1 MRWLVS
7 TSLQIRLIVVA
18 LALILLSI
26 GGNVTANMPMDVFP
40 EFAPPRVEVQTEV
53 PGLSAQEVEQLVSV
67 PIENALNGTSYM
79 TTLRSRSVLGLSSVL
94 LIFENGTDLMLARQ
108 LVQERL
114 ALATRELP
122 LVAEPPVILSPLS
135 STSRILK
142 IGMQSDTFNQ
152 MQMTEL
158 ALWTVRPRLM
168 AIPGVANVAIW
179 GQRDRQFQVQ
189 VDPDRL
195 RAHDLS
201 IKHVVDRTKEAT
213 TIEGGGF
220 VEGPNQR
227 FNVTHM
233 PAVKTTAD
241 LANIVVD
248 FRNGTA
254 LLLGDV
260 ADVVEGSPPPI
271 GDGIINDKP
280 GLLLIVEKQPW
291 GNTLEITRNIEAT
304 LESLRPALNGIEV
317 DPTIFRPAT
326 YIENALA
333 NLNSAL
339 LIGCVLVILVLGAF
353 MFEWRS
359 ALISA
364 IAIPLSL
371 IAAAL
376 VLNYQGDTINTMVL
390 AGLIVALGEVV
401 DDAIIDVE
409 NIMRR
414 LRENARLSH
423 PRSSYQV
430 VLDASMEVRS
440 AVLYGSIIIALVLV
454 PVFMLEGLS
463 GAFFRPLAF
472 SYIVAILASLGVAL
486 TVTPALCYLL
496 LPQIAGRR
504 SRDAPLLRG
513 LKGLYRPAVR
523 GLMRVPQVGVV
534 VLLAGVIAGGLI
546 YPRLGQQ
553 MLPDFQEYDFL
564 MHWLERPG
572 TSLDAMNRITIRA
585 SKELRGVEG
594 VRNFGA
600 HVGRAEVADE
610 VVGIDF
616 TELWISLDPSVD
628 YQPTVARLQEI
639 VNGYPG
645 LFRDLLTYLRERIK
659 EVLTGA
665 SASIVV
671 RIYGPDLDQLTT
683 TANRVA
689 DVLRPLPGTANLAVQ
704 QQIMIPQV
712 AITFKPEAAASLGL
726 APQDLRNVTDV
737 LLTGQKVGQV
747 YEAQKIFDV
756 VVRGTPNF
764 QRDVDAIRNLTIDT
778 PGGGAVAI
786 RDVADVNV
794 VPTPNVI
801 TREAASRR
809 IDVTLNA
816 GGGRPL
822 SELAQDVRA
831 AVAQVPFDQGYYA
844 EVLGEFAELEAARDR
859 LMVASAIVV
868 LGIFF
873 ILHALFGSFRQ
884 ALLMFIGLPF
894 ALVGG
899 LIAAYLGS
907 SMLSLG
913 SFIGFITVLGIA
925 ARNGIMLIS
934 HYHHLENEE
943 RMTFGPELVL
953 RGAEE
958 RLAPIL
964 MTALAAGLALLPLV
978 LSGMKPGYEIEY
990 PMAVVILGGLISST
1004 LVNLF
1009 LLPPL
1014 YLRYGRSRAA
1024 MRLATQE

>member
-1 MRWLVS
+1 MRWLVT

-18 LALILLSI
+18 LAIILIGV
-26 GGNVTANMPMDVFP
+26 GGNIAVNMPLDVFP

-53 PGLSAQEVEQLVSV
+53 PGLSAQEVESLVTV

-94 LIFENGTDLMLARQ
+94 LLFEDGTDLMLARQ

-114 ALATRELP
+114 ATATRDLP
-122 LVAEPPVILSPLS
+122 TVADPPVILSPLS

-142 IGMQSDTFNQ
+142 IGMQSDTLTQ
-152 MQMTEL
+152 MQMSEL

-189 VDPDRL
+189 IDPDRL

-201 IKHVVDRTKEAT
+201 IQNVLDRTAAAT

-233 PAVKTTAD
+233 SAVTTTDD
-241 LANIVVD
+241 LARILVD
-248 FRNGTA
+248 YRNGTP

-291 GNTLEITRNIEAT
+291 GNTLQITRAIETT
-304 LESLRPALNGIEV
+304 LQSLQPALAGVQV

-339 LIGCVLVILVLGAF
+339 LIGCILVIVVLMLF

-364 IAIPLSL
+364 VAIPLSL
-371 IAAAL
+371 ITAAL

-414 LRENARLSH
+414 LRQNAAEGLPQSAFN
-423 PRSSYQV
+423 V
-430 VLDASMEVRS
+430 VLNASLEVRS
-440 AVLYGSIIIALVLV
+440 AVLYGSLIIALVLV

-472 SYIVAILASLGVAL
+472 SYIVAILASLAVAL

-496 LPQIAGRR
+496 LPSIANRHRR
-504 SRDAPLLRG
+504 DSPLLRL
-513 LKGLYRPAVR
+513 LKAGYRPILRRLIRIPQAGAAV
-523 GLMRVPQVGVV
+523 LF
-534 VLLAGVIAGGLI
+534 AGILAGGLI
-546 YPRLGQQ
+546 YPQLGQQ

-585 SKELRGVEG
+585 SKELRAVPG

-616 TELWISLDPSVD
+616 TELWISLDPAVP
-628 YQPTVARLQEI
+628 YEPTVARLQEI
-639 VNGYPG
+639 VSGYPG
-645 LFRDLLTYLRERIK
+645 ITRDLLTYLRERIK

-671 RIYGPDLDQLTT
+671 RIYGPDLEQLTA

-689 DVLRPLPGTANLAVQ
+689 NAIRPLSGVANLNVQ
-704 QQIMIPQV
+704 QQIMIPQI
-712 AITFKPEAAASLGL
+712 AITYRPEAAASLGL
-726 APQDLRNVTDV
+726 APQDLRRVTDV
-737 LLTGQKVGQV
+737 LLTGQRVGQV
-747 YEAQKIFDV
+747 YESQKIFDV
-756 VVRGTPNF
+756 VVRGTPQF
-764 QRDVDAIRNLTIDT
+764 SRDVDAIRNLTINT
-778 PGGGAVAI
+778 PQGGAVAI
-786 RDVADVNV
+786 RDVADVGI

-816 GGGRPL
+816 GSGRPL
-822 SELAQDVRA
+822 NQLAAEVRDV
-831 AVAQVPFDQGYYA
+831 VAQVPFGQGYYA
-844 EVLGEFAELEAARDR
+844 EVLGEFAELEAARNR
-859 LMVASAIVV
+859 LFIAAAISII
-868 LGIFF
+868 GIFF
-873 ILHALFGSFRQ
+873 ILQALFGSTRKG
-884 ALLMFIGLPF
+884 LLMFLGLPM

-899 LIAAYLGS
+899 LVAAYIGS
-907 SMLSLG
+907 STLSLG

-925 ARNGIMLIS
+925 VRNGIMLIS
-934 HYHHLENEE
+934 HYGHLETEE
-943 RMTFGPELVL
+943 SMAFGPELVL

-978 LSGMKPGYEIEY
+978 LAGMKPGYEIEY

-1014 YLRYGRSRAA
+1014 YLRYGQSKAPKFA
-1024 MRLATQE
+1024 IAE

>member
-18 LALILLSI
+18 LALVLLSV
-26 GGNVTANMPMDVFP
+26 GGNITANMPLDVFP

-53 PGLSAQEVEQLVSV
+53 PGLSAQEVESLVTV

-94 LIFENGTDLMLARQ
+94 LIFENGTDIMLARQ

-122 LVAEPPVILSPLS
+122 LVADPPVILSPLS

-142 IGMQSDTFNQ
+142 IGMQSDTLNQ

-201 IKHVVDRTKEAT
+201 IQHVVDRTKEAT

-233 PAVKTTAD
+233 PAVRTTDD

-248 FRNGTA
+248 FRNGTP

-260 ADVVEGSPPPI
+260 ADVVEGSPPAI

-291 GNTLEITRNIEAT
+291 GNTLEITRAIETT
-304 LESLRPALNGIEV
+304 LQSLRPALTGIEV

-414 LRENARLSH
+414 LRENASLGH
-423 PRSSYQV
+423 PRTAFQV
-430 VLDASMEVRS
+430 VFDASMEVRS

-454 PVFMLEGLS
+454 PVFLLEGLS

-472 SYIVAILASLGVAL
+472 AYIVAILASLGVAL

-496 LPQIAGRR
+496 LPRVANRH
-504 SRDAPLLRG
+504 SRDAPLLRA
-513 LKGLYRPAVR
+513 LKALYRPAVR
-523 GLMRVPQVGVV
+523 GLMRVPQVGAAVLLVGVV
-534 VLLAGVIAGGLI
+534 VGGLI

-585 SKELRGVEG
+585 SKELRAVPG

-628 YQPTVARLQEI
+628 YQPTVAHLQEI

-671 RIYGPDLDQLTT
+671 RIYGPELEQLTT

-689 DVLRPLPGTANLAVQ
+689 DAIRPLPGTANLAVQ

-726 APQDLRNVTDV
+726 APHDLRRVTDV
-737 LLTGQKVGQV
+737 LLTGAKVGQV

-778 PGGGAVAI
+778 PQGGAVAI
-786 RDVADVNV
+786 RDVADVNI

-822 SELAQDVRA
+822 SELAQDVQA
-831 AVAQVPFDQGYYA
+831 AVAEVPFEQGYYA

-859 LMVASAIVV
+859 LLIASAIAV

-873 ILHALFGSFRQ
+873 ILHALFGSFRK
-884 ALLMFIGLPF
+884 ALLMFIGLPV

-899 LIAAYLGS
+899 LIAAYFAS
-907 SMLSLG
+907 NTLSLG

-934 HYHHLENEE
+934 HYGHLEAEE
-943 RMTFGPELVL
+943 GMAFGPALVL

-978 LSGMKPGYEIEY
+978 LAGMKPGYEIEY

-1014 YLRYGRSRAA
+1014 YLRYGQSASAA
-1024 MRLATQE
+1024 RLATQT